1 VGAPQRPLLVV
12 RAAQPGCASR
22 GDTHPRQGVCRSID
36 GDRYHP
42 PAMTTRKP
50 AYLATESG
58 LFLEGL
64 SVGASGER
72 GGDLVFNTA
81 MSGYHEVLTDPSYAG
96 QVVVMTYPLIGNY
109 GVAEEDAESP
119 RAWPEAFIVREMA
132 RRHSNHRADSDLPS
146 WLAKHG
152 VVAIEGVDT
161 RRITKHVREHGSVRC
176 IVSTLE
182 SDEARLIAKARAVAA
197 TDGRDL
203 ASTVCTQELHHWSA
217 DYEASY
223 PALVPTA
230 RGAKRRLVA
239 YDYGIKRNILKSLVH
254 SGFDVTVVPAW
265 TSAADVLALEPH
277 GVFLSNGPGDPA
289 AVKCAIDAVSDLVGK
304 TPIFGICLGHQI
316 LSIVLGAKTSKMPFG
331 HHGSNHPVRDID
343 TGRVEITAQNHSFAV
358 DASTLPSG
366 VELTHVNLNDGT
378 VEGMRHARH
387 GITSVQYHPE
397 ASPGPLDSAHL
408 FRRFAERIG
417 AR

>member
-1 VGAPQRPLLVV
+1 MATQ
-12 RAAQPGCASR
+12 Q
-22 GDTHPRQGVCRSID
+22 
-36 GDRYHP
+36 
-42 PAMTTRKP
+42 P

-58 LFLEGL
+58 LFLAGT
-64 SVGASGER
+64 SAGAAGER

-109 GVAEEDAESP
+109 GVVDEDAESP
-119 RAWPEAFIVREMA
+119 RAWPEAFVMRELA
-132 RRHSNHRADSDLPS
+132 PRHSNHRADSDLGG
-146 WLAKHG
+146 WLVERG

-176 IVSTLE
+176 IVSTLDGDRD
-182 SDEARLIAKARAVAA
+182 SLIAKARAVAS

-203 ASTVCTQELHHWSA
+203 ASTVCTQELYHWTA
-217 DYEASY
+217 DFDASY
-223 PALVPTA
+223 PALAASA
-230 RGAKRRLVA
+230 RGPRRRVVA

-254 SGFDVTVVPAW
+254 AGFDVTVVPAW
-265 TSAADVLALEPH
+265 TPADDVLALEPD

-289 AVKCAIDAVSDLVGK
+289 AVTCAIDAVSDLVGK
-304 TPIFGICLGHQI
+304 RPIFGICLGHQI
-316 LSIVLGAKTSKMPFG
+316 LSIVLGAKTAKMPFG
-331 HHGSNHPVRDID
+331 HHGSNHPVRDLD

-358 DASTLPSG
+358 DAATLPAG

-387 GITSVQYHPE
+387 GISSVQYHPE
-397 ASPGPLDSAHL
+397 AAPGPLDSAHL
-408 FRRFAERIG
+408 FRRFADALG